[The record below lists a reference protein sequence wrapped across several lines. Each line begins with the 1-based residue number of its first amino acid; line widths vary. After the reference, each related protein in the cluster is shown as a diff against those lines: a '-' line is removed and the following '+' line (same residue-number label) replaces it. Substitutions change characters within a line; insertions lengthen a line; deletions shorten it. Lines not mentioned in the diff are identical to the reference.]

1 MEEARIVSKIESRI
15 LKHFGKDEL
24 EIYNTFSRKMRAS
37 YAMYIGTTKRK
48 PIMSPKSWESA
59 RVFKED
65 LTSFKEISE
74 SLKLDM
80 RAVIK
85 CYRSGIKKIKE
96 RLEAEAVLD

>member
-1 MEEARIVSKIESRI
+1 
-15 LKHFGKDEL
+15 
-24 EIYNTFSRKMRAS
+24 
-37 YAMYIGTTKRK
+37 
-48 PIMSPKSWESA
+48 MSPKSWESA

>member
-24 EIYNTFSRKMRAS
+24 EIYNTFPRKMRAS